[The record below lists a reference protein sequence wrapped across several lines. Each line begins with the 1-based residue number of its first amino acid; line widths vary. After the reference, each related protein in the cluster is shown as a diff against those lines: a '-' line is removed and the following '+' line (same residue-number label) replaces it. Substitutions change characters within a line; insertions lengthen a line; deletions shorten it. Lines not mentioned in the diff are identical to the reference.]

1 MSEPSRA
8 PRRIALLELA
18 VLSMAA
24 VSGCRSENAAAPP
37 PAWSGISQ
45 TRLNTPLKP
54 PQTSHSPHS
63 SELFHFASI
72 SNLFEPVVEPRAWKY
87 IVVHHSATESGSV
100 ESIDRAHRERKDASG
115 KSWLGVGYHFV
126 IGNGQGMA
134 DGLVE
139 PTFRWREQLQG
150 AHAGSRLYNEEGI
163 GICVIGDFSDS
174 EPSPRQIA
182 ATRQLI
188 SHLSQRYQI
197 SADRV
202 LRHSDLQASECPG
215 GRFPWETIVPG
226 DPLTLKEN
234 ERP

>member
-1 MSEPSRA
+1 M
-8 PRRIALLELA
+8 
-18 VLSMAA
+18 
-24 VSGCRSENAAAPP
+24 PP
-37 PAWSGISQ
+37 PAWTPMAASPPDARTSLSQSGHLLQASD
-45 TRLNTPLKP
+45 
-54 PQTSHSPHS
+54 
-63 SELFHFASI
+63 LFRFASF
-72 SNLFEPVVEPRAWKY
+72 SNVLEPVVEPRAWKY

-100 ESIDRAHRERKDASG
+100 ESIDAAHRERKDASG

-126 IGNGQGMA
+126 IGNGRGMA

-174 EPSPRQIA
+174 EPTPRQIA
-182 ATRQLI
+182 AARQLI

-215 GRFPWETIVPG
+215 DRFPWEAIVPG